1 MKRLLTKYGVIVLSL
16 AVVIAVI
23 LSVMAYFS
31 TSAAPLPN
39 VAGII
44 ASPFRSAGAAI
55 TETVSGWVDYFTEFD
70 ALKEEN
76 EQLKLEIA
84 EMETA
89 IRQAEKDSEEN
100 ERLRKLL
107 DLREQRRDLHFE
119 SARIVES
126 NSSNWESVLTV
137 NKGTAQDVAVG
148 DCVVTETG
156 YLVGVVTDAGLNWST
171 IRTILDSDTSI
182 GATVFRSGQNAVA
195 QGDFALMGQD
205 RLMLNYLGA
214 DPDVVAGDLIV
225 TSGLGDYF
233 PSQLVIGTVE
243 SVSTGDDG
251 LAQYAVITPSVSLD
265 DLTQVFI
272 VTSFDIVE

>member
-107 DLREQRRDLHFE
+107 DLREQRRTSTLNPPGSWRATPPTGRAF
-119 SARIVES
+119 SLSTRAPPRM
-126 NSSNWESVLTV
+126 WRWA
-137 NKGTAQDVAVG
+137 TA
-148 DCVVTETG
+148 
-156 YLVGVVTDAGLNWST
+156 W
-171 IRTILDSDTSI
+171 
-182 GATVFRSGQNAVA
+182 
-195 QGDFALMGQD
+195 
-205 RLMLNYLGA
+205 
-214 DPDVVAGDLIV
+214 
-225 TSGLGDYF
+225 
-233 PSQLVIGTVE
+233 
-243 SVSTGDDG
+243 
-251 LAQYAVITPSVSLD
+251 
-265 DLTQVFI
+265 
-272 VTSFDIVE
+272 

>member
-84 EMETA
+84 EMESGRRRRTPRRMSGCASCWICGSSGGTSTLNPPGSWRATPPTGRAFSLSTRAPPRMWRWATA
-89 IRQAEKDSEEN
+89 
-100 ERLRKLL
+100 
-107 DLREQRRDLHFE
+107 
-119 SARIVES
+119 
-126 NSSNWESVLTV
+126 W
-137 NKGTAQDVAVG
+137 
-148 DCVVTETG
+148 
-156 YLVGVVTDAGLNWST
+156 
-171 IRTILDSDTSI
+171 
-182 GATVFRSGQNAVA
+182 
-195 QGDFALMGQD
+195 
-205 RLMLNYLGA
+205 
-214 DPDVVAGDLIV
+214 
-225 TSGLGDYF
+225 
-233 PSQLVIGTVE
+233 
-243 SVSTGDDG
+243 
-251 LAQYAVITPSVSLD
+251 
-265 DLTQVFI
+265 
-272 VTSFDIVE
+272 

>member
-44 ASPFRSAGAAI
+44 VSPFRSAGAAI

-89 IRQAEKDSEEN
+89 IRQAESYRFMLEHLPMTFPEEQEFFGVANFRHKVVQFNGRAEFYFLYFYRHLLVRLLFFRFFIHILAVIQNSADWRFGSGRHFKQIQTVAPCNCQCFVGCHNPQLFPVRTYDSN
-100 ERLRKLL
+100 
-107 DLREQRRDLHFE
+107 
-119 SARIVES
+119 
-126 NSSNWESVLTV
+126 
-137 NKGTAQDVAVG
+137 
-148 DCVVTETG
+148 
-156 YLVGVVTDAGLNWST
+156 
-171 IRTILDSDTSI
+171 
-182 GATVFRSGQNAVA
+182 FRSS
-195 QGDFALMGQD
+195 
-205 RLMLNYLGA
+205 YS
-214 DPDVVAGDLIV
+214 LIFSG
-225 TSGLGDYF
+225 TEIFSGLIIKRAFFCASVVGSDICH
-233 PSQLVIGTVE
+233 LV
-243 SVSTGDDG
+243 
-251 LAQYAVITPSVSLD
+251 YVII
-265 DLTQVFI
+265 F
-272 VTSFDIVE
+272 